1 MKNFEEIY
9 KELETENIDELEKYV
24 KTSQSQRKKIRKKS
38 KYICIV
44 ADVVILIFFVYWIK
58 MGQPCEIIIAAILGI
73 LVLDIFI
80 FICTEIFSVNIKSYN
95 KYNLEYK
102 NTIISKIISNFY
114 SNLLYIPEKS
124 MPEEIYRQVEERLY
138 DEYAS
143 QDYFEAILDGKYP
156 IQMAE
161 ILSQKENDDEDS
173 NFKYTTVF
181 DGILTKIV
189 MRTSINW
196 EIKILCDG
204 SLYLGDKLKMD
215 SEEFEK
221 KFDVKASTPILG
233 MQLLTADV
241 MLQLIRLKD
250 DFKVPFDIYIK
261 NNDIYI
267 KFYTGN
273 MFELN
278 IVKQNL
284 LDEQAIR
291 KCYDT
296 LNLTYSLSSKL
307 ISAIEN
313 SCV

>member
-1 MKNFEEIY
+1 
-9 KELETENIDELEKYV
+9 
-24 KTSQSQRKKIRKKS
+24 
-38 KYICIV
+38 
-44 ADVVILIFFVYWIK
+44 

-189 MRTSINW
+189 MRTSING

-221 KFDVKASTPILG
+221 KFDVKASTHILG

-267 KFYTGN
+267 KFYTGT